1 MLVHV
6 SLIFQLLPGF
16 GVNDDSIEAL
26 CVETLNIG
34 NRWSDQ
40 AIREIPL
47 KPFSIKQEKQIA
59 NLLYPG

>member
-16 GVNDDSIEAL
+16 GVNGDSIEAL

-34 NRWSDQ
+34 NRWSD
-40 AIREIPL
+40 
-47 KPFSIKQEKQIA
+47 
-59 NLLYPG
+59 